1 MATSEAEKGY
11 EVVNKDISGN
21 PSYPEYQEVPRSAG
35 ENPGDGTQTTALDP
49 GEDPSIDMLQSD
61 AWMIQKAEDMYRVST
76 DYMDSNI
83 TTQWERNMAHFNSQ
97 HAPGTRYTSK
107 NFRRSNTF
115 RPKTRANIKSQ
126 EAGLAAAAFSTQSL
140 VAVDPQDPTNDVQI
154 ASAKINKTILQH
166 RLSKTL
172 PWFLTV
178 LGAYQDTKNY
188 GICVTHQYWSY
199 HEDTDILPAFDE
211 EGAPMTEAD
220 PATGEQVS
228 MGYEETVVR
237 EDMMKIDN
245 IPPENFRFDPMCDWR
260 NPVESSPYLLC
271 LFPMYAQEVME
282 MMERADPKTGRPAW
296 RKHGLNAI
304 LTARKEQYSR
314 TRWARE
320 GDKRIAPDQL
330 NTGTEYSTVWA
341 HMNIAKVNGEDIIWW
356 TLGTSLVLTE
366 PMKLAEAYPHL
377 KAGQRPFTIGFSN
390 IEAHKNYPAGDNE
403 LASGL
408 QVEINDVAN
417 QRLDNVKLVLNKRY
431 FVKRGAQVDLDA
443 LVRNV
448 PGGGVMM
455 GDPEKDV
462 NVVSTPDV
470 TGSSYQEQDRL
481 SVEMDELVGGFSQS
495 SVQNSR
501 NLNETVGGMGLIEQ
515 SASAVED
522 YAIRIFMATWMEPCV
537 RQMVQLIQYYETD
550 EVVMM
555 LAAKEAGIWQRY
567 GSAEIPDEVLRQEL
581 TVSVDVGIGNTDP
594 VRRVEKLIFGVSKTI
609 ELPGMA
615 DRIKPQPIADE
626 IFGALGHK
634 NSTRYF
640 MDDTEFE
647 EAQAAK
653 GEEGPPPEIALK
665 QEELAIRKEDN
676 ALRHERELAKLEQ
689 DKELGYAKIALE
701 KELKL
706 EDLYTKLGLEQR
718 KDKTN
723 RDTAALREANKGQ
736 ELSIKRATG
745 SGI

>member
-1 MATSEAEKGY
+1 M
-11 EVVNKDISGN
+11 
-21 PSYPEYQEVPRSAG
+21 
-35 ENPGDGTQTTALDP
+35 
-49 GEDPSIDMLQSD
+49 D
-61 AWMIQKAEDMYRVST
+61 A
-76 DYMDSNI
+76 NI
-83 TTQWERNMAHFNSQ
+83 TNQWEKNLAHFNSQ
-97 HAPGTRYTSK
+97 HAPGSRYDSK

-115 RPKTRANIKSQ
+115 RPKTRANIKAQ
-126 EAGLAAAAFSTQSL
+126 EAGMAAAAFSTKEL
-140 VAVDPQDPTNDVQI
+140 VHIRAQDPTNDVQV
-154 ASAKINKTILQH
+154 ASAQINKTILQY
-166 RLSKTL
+166 RLEKTV

-199 HEDTDILPAFDE
+199 KEDTDVLPAFDE
-211 EGAPMTEAD
+211 DGQVITEDD
-220 PATGEQVS
+220 PITGEKVS
-228 MGYEETVVR
+228 MGYEEVTVV
-237 EDMMKIDN
+237 EDELKCDN

-260 NPVESSPYLLC
+260 NPVKSSPYLLC
-271 LFPMYAQEVME
+271 LFPMYAQEAME
-282 MMERADPKTGRPAW
+282 MMEMNDPKTGRPQW

-330 NTGTEYSTVWA
+330 NQGNEYSTVWA
-341 HMNIAKVNGEDIIWW
+341 HMNIAKVNGEDIVWW
-356 TLGTSLVLTE
+356 TLGTSLVLTT
-366 PMKLAEAYPHL
+366 PQKLTEAFPHL
-377 KAGQRPFTIGFSN
+377 KRGERPFTLGFSN

-408 QVEINDVAN
+408 QTEINDVAN

-455 GDPEKDV
+455 GDPDKDV
-462 NVVSTPDV
+462 NVVNTPDV

-481 SVEMDELVGGFSQS
+481 SVEMDEIVGGFSQS

-522 YAIRIFMATWMEPCV
+522 YGIRVFMETWMEPCM

-550 EVVMM
+550 DVVMS
-555 LAAKEAGIWQRY
+555 LAARESGIWQRY
-567 GSAEIPDEVLRQEL
+567 GTTEIPDEVLRQEL
-581 TVSVDVGIGNTDP
+581 TVSLDVGIGNTDP

-609 ELPGMA
+609 ELPGMVE
-615 DRIKPQPIADE
+615 RIKPQPIADE

-634 NSTRYF
+634 DSSRYF
-640 MDDTEFE
+640 MNDTEFQ
-647 EAQAAK
+647 EAEAAK
-653 GEEGPPPEIALK
+653 GDEGPPPEIALK
-665 QEELAIRKEDN
+665 QEELQIRREDN
-676 ALRHERELAKLEQ
+676 TMRNERELAQMQQ
-689 DKELGYAKIALE
+689 DKDLGYAKLALE

-723 RDTAALREANKGQ
+723 RDQVAVREANKSQ